1 MRMDIE
7 VQELRRKEEKEW
19 DNFIEQSSN
28 STFFHQIGW
37 KNVVERTYK
46 HKPVYLIA
54 RKEGEVKGVLPLF
67 LMRSMIFGKKL
78 VSVPFAPYG
87 GVCTDDKTIENALIE
102 EAKRITKELGVDY
115 LELRN
120 MTTKQGSDLLVK
132 SLQVTSVLDL
142 DPNPDIIWKKM
153 KRDKRRG
160 IKKAKEANLE
170 IIWGP
175 EGLRDFYGIYT
186 KTMWHLGTPVHSI
199 NFFENIIHEFPDSID
214 IITVKYKNKAI
225 ASIFLLFF
233 KEVAISGWSGS
244 LREYSRLYPN
254 NFAYWEVLKYCCEK
268 GYKFFDFGRSMPNSG
283 IHKFKKSFGAETKYL
298 YYQYY
303 LNNKNEIPDITVT
316 SPMRRLFAGI
326 WKKLPITIA
335 NSIGPTFRRCFP

>member
-1 MRMDIE
+1 MEIT
-7 VQELRRKEEKEW
+7 ELRREEEKAW
-19 DNFIEQSSN
+19 DSYVHKSSS
-28 STFFHQIGW
+28 STFYHQLGW
-37 KNVVERTYK
+37 RNVVKKTYK
-46 HKPVYLIA
+46 HKPIYLVA
-54 RKEGEVKGVLPLF
+54 KENGEIRGVLPLF
-67 LMRSMIFGKKL
+67 LMRSVIFGKKL

-87 GVCTDDKTIENALIE
+87 GACADNETIENALIE
-102 EAKRITKELGVDY
+102 EAKRITEGYGVDY

-120 MTTKQGSDLLVK
+120 VITKQKSDLIVK
-132 SLQVTSVLDL
+132 TLQVTSVLDL
-142 DPNPDIIWKKM
+142 GFNPDIIWKKM

-199 NFFENIIHEFPDSID
+199 NFFENIIHEFPDNAD

-254 NFAYWEVLKYCCEK
+254 NFAYWEVLKYCCKK

-283 IHKFKKSFGAETKYL
+283 IHKFKESFGAETKYL

-303 LNNKNEIPDITVT
+303 LSNKDGIPDTTVAN
-316 SPMRRLFAGI
+316 PKRQKFAGI
-326 WKKLPITIA
+326 WKKLPLKLTTA
-335 NSIGPTFRRCFP
+335 IGPLIRKGIP

>member
-1 MRMDIE
+1 MQKIE
-7 VQELRRKEEKEW
+7 IYELKRSEEKEW
-19 DNFIEQSSN
+19 DAYVLKHPN

-102 EAKRITKELGVDY
+102 EARRITKELGVDY

-120 MTTKQGSDLLVK
+120 MIIKRGSDLLVK

-175 EGLRDFYGIYT
+175 KGLRDFYEIYA
-186 KTMWHLGTPVHSI
+186 KTMWYLGTPVHSI
-199 NFFENIIHEFPDSID
+199 KFFENIIHEFPDNTD

-283 IHKFKKSFGAETKYL
+283 IHKFKESFGAKTKYL

-303 LNNKNEIPDITVT
+303 LNNRDSIPDITVAN
-316 SPMRRLFAGI
+316 PKRQKFANI
-326 WKKLPITIA
+326 WKKLPLKLTIA
-335 NSIGPTFRRCFP
+335 IGPLIRKGIP